1 MFPCF
6 HACWLARFSFPVCF
20 QSNSTPLALRKLL
33 RPFTSGIAAT
43 KPKVTIDEVNRVL
56 EVGRLLFSVLTEEE
70 IAELQRIL
78 NSPSDEG
85 ELGNAGVT

>member
-1 MFPCF
+1 MWVETKYYP
-6 HACWLARFSFPVCF
+6 HYLSRRQYVPSIR
-20 QSNSTPLALRKLL
+20 STNTQQK
-33 RPFTSGIAAT
+33 SQ
-43 KPKVTIDEVNRVL
+43 VTVEEVNRVL

-78 NSPSDEG
+78 NGHSEEG

>member
-1 MFPCF
+1 MQQIPN
-6 HACWLARFSFPVCF
+6 P
-20 QSNSTPLALRKLL
+20 K
-33 RPFTSGIAAT
+33 RPTN
-43 KPKVTIDEVNRVL
+43 PKVTIEEVNRVL

-78 NSPSDEG
+78 NGPSDEG